1 MMQGKRIDLKHYPRK
16 EHFHYFMNMAYPYVG
31 TTVNVDI
38 TEWMHRRAEMEI
50 PFFLG
55 FLHAVGNAANE
66 ITALRQRI
74 DQEGIVE
81 FEQCK
86 ASYTVG
92 LEDGTYCYCSV
103 SCDRPL
109 DEFIA
114 YARKEQESA
123 MKNPTIS
130 DGEEPLSLLF
140 ISSLPWLSYTSLVQ
154 PVPIPADSNPRI
166 TWGKYFDQE
175 GKILIPVSILCHH
188 ALVDGIHLSQF
199 YDHLKERLI
208 I

>member
-1 MMQGKRIDLKHYPRK
+1 
-16 EHFHYFMNMAYPYVG
+16 
-31 TTVNVDI
+31 
-38 TEWMHRRAEMEI
+38 
-50 PFFLG
+50 
-55 FLHAVGNAANE
+55 
-66 ITALRQRI
+66 
-74 DQEGIVE
+74 
-81 FEQCK
+81 
-86 ASYTVG
+86 
-92 LEDGTYCYCSV
+92 
-103 SCDRPL
+103 
-109 DEFIA
+109 
-114 YARKEQESA
+114 

-166 TWGKYFDQE
+166 TWGKYFEQE